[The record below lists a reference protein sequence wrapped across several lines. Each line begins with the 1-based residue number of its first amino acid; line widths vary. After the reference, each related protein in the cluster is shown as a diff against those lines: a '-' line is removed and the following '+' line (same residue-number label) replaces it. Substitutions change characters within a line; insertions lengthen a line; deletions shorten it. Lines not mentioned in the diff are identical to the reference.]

1 MKWSKCDKYN
11 SVKIHSQINEV
22 MILSEVTQYF
32 KNDSKSPIE
41 LSIGLPELTNCT
53 ITKFEMLLDQQ
64 KIVSIILEKEKAEEK
79 YSDAIASGN
88 TGFISYSNDNKTI
101 VSLGNIP
108 PQKEVELKSYYFGNL
123 ICNDLSYQAT
133 FPTIFPTFIIQPEN
147 NESSPVNYSYA
158 KQIVTGKIDINC
170 FSKLTRLIIKGSS
183 NFDKI
188 DKNYSKDFKSAEIN
202 IYKDSFSN
210 EDIPGIILFRTE
222 SINNDNLFYQYDP
235 KTDLSFYLFQK
246 TELIPELDIKNDKK
260 KIDENEELNYS
271 SLIKN
276 EIKIESGGC
285 YIFLLDQSGS
295 MDGKNIELCKNALIL
310 FLQSLNKGSYFQ
322 LIGFG
327 SSFEYYN
334 KEPLEY
340 IKENVK
346 KLMEIINN
354 LSADKGGTEL
364 YDPLKNIF
372 ENPRYEKINISK
384 HIFILTDGAIDD
396 KETTLNLIGSFS
408 DKFTIHSLGIGTY
421 YDSDLIKRIAIM
433 GNGNSFFSQNSE
445 DISKN
450 VIDAL
455 DQSQMKNKIS
465 ANFKVN
471 HNPYIEYNQKQ
482 IVGIYD
488 FMRYGFILK
497 NKTISNKIKI
507 SLNIEKRKENKDKEE
522 IFNFDLQNIKQ
533 LPDENTLGKIIVNYF
548 LKNNKT
554 IDKKTEIKLSKDF
567 SILSS
572 NTAFFAEIQNEIPV
586 QEDMVSLSNENK
598 TAVNNDNAKKENL
611 QIDTISSNLVL
622 NEFNSDN
629 LNDLNISHEKIK
641 PKRGCFCNFLS
652 NLFKKKKDN
661 KKYSSLKINK
671 VITKKIQI
679 NTINSTCSLSNTWG
693 TGLKRRRRCLKNARP
708 IRNIMEQK
716 NEEEVVKSNKC
727 SYNLSPNRSFKKNEK
742 HNYEDFCYD
751 AKKSEDIYSKDINE
765 NFNCKN
771 NNENDLCIE
780 INIKNNLISDSKNES
795 IESDNVEKSYFK
807 SCDKKEEINN
817 YEKKIEKKSLDFY
830 ELIKSQDIFE
840 GNWINNNEV
849 EILKEEE
856 KEIYEKIKK
865 CSKEKNIDE
874 ENGIIT
880 LLVLYYIFSK
890 KSEKVDELKF
900 IINKAKLYIK
910 KIYNL
915 KNEEISK
922 EFI

>member
-1 MKWSKCDKYN
+1 MKKNEYDKYN

-22 MILSEVTQYF
+22 MILTEVTQYF
-32 KNDSKSPIE
+32 KNNSKSPME
-41 LSIGLPELTNCT
+41 LSIGLPELRNCT

-64 KIVSIILEKEKAEEK
+64 KIVSIIFEKEKAEEK
-79 YSDAIASGN
+79 YSDAISSGN

-108 PQKEVELKSYYFGNL
+108 SQKEVELRSYYFGNL

-133 FPTIFPTFIIQPEN
+133 FPTIFPNFIIQPEN

-158 KQIVTGKIDINC
+158 KQVVKGKIDINC
-170 FSKLTRLIIKGSS
+170 FSKITRLIIKGSS

-188 DKNYSKDFKSAEIN
+188 DKIYSKDFKSAEIN

-210 EDIPGIILFRTE
+210 KDIPGIILFRTE

-246 TELIPELDIKNDKK
+246 TEIIPELDIKNDK
-260 KIDENEELNYS
+260 IDENEELNYT

-276 EIKIESGGC
+276 EKKIESGGC

-295 MDGKNIELCKNALIL
+295 MSGENIELCKNALIL

-327 SSFEYYN
+327 STFEYYN

-340 IKENVK
+340 NKENVK

-354 LSADKGGTEL
+354 LDADKGGTEL

-372 ENPRYEKINISK
+372 ENPMYEEINISK
-384 HIFILTDGAIDD
+384 HIFILTDGEIFD

-408 DKFTIHSLGIGTY
+408 DKFTIHSLGIGSY
-421 YDSDLIKRIAIM
+421 YDNDLIKRIAIM
-433 GNGNSFFSQNSE
+433 GNGNSFFSQKSE

-455 DQSQMKNKIS
+455 EQSQMKDKIPV
-465 ANFKVN
+465 NFKVN
-471 HNPYIEYNQKQ
+471 QNPYIEYNQKQ
-482 IVGIYD
+482 IIGIYD

-497 NKTISNKIKI
+497 NKTISNKIEI
-507 SLNIEKRKENKDKEE
+507 SLNIEKGKENKDKKE
-522 IFNFDLQNIKQ
+522 IFIFDLQNIKQ
-533 LPDENTLGKIIVNYF
+533 LPNENTLGKIIVNYF

-586 QEDMVSLSNENK
+586 QGDMISLSNENK
-598 TAVNNDNAKKENL
+598 TAINNDNVRKENS
-611 QIDTISSNLVL
+611 QIDTISNNLVL

-652 NLFKKKKDN
+652 NLFKKIKIN
-661 KKYSSLKINK
+661 KKYSSIKKNKIIPK
-671 VITKKIQI
+671 SIKI
-679 NTINSTCSLSNTWG
+679 NTIKSTPSFTSSLGITEKRKRHSISN
-693 TGLKRRRRCLKNARP
+693 KRK
-708 IRNIMEQK
+708 QK
-716 NEEEVVKSNKC
+716 NEKEDYKYSSNK
-727 SYNLSPNRSFKKNEK
+727 YPEAFSFKKCEKLSYNICSYDKNEGLCCNK
-742 HNYEDFCYD
+742 KCCEENY
-751 AKKSEDIYSKDINE
+751 DIDINC
-765 NFNCKN
+765 NLK
-771 NNENDLCIE
+771 DD
-780 INIKNNLISDSKNES
+780 LISDSKKES
-795 IESDNVEKSYFK
+795 IESDIFEISPLK
-807 SCDKKEEINN
+807 SCNNKDEKDN
-817 YEKKIEKKSLDFY
+817 YEKKIEKKSLNFY

-849 EILKEEE
+849 KILIEEE
-856 KEIYEKIKK
+856 KEIYEKIKQF
-865 CSKEKNIDE
+865 SKEKNIDE

-880 LLVLYYIFSK
+880 LLVLYYIYSK
-890 KSEKVDELKF
+890 KSEKLNELKF

-915 KNEEISK
+915 EYEEISK